1 MGAFTSICV
10 PAKNLP
16 FQWLVTRKTWKGD
29 PIGGQISLLP
39 KKNRE
44 WVNLVLF
51 RSSMQYNTLNHVM
64 SLCHHSGYWSLPHW
78 FTISFSTRVTTCFK
92 QPFYWHLTKHF
103 NFSSSTKVHLKFL
116 KFFRVFD
123 ASRFFPNKAWLR
135 ARFFFQKLI
144 ILHKLSKATILRQ
157 VLTNVLTI
165 CVSIVCEPWLGIEP
179 SSRFL
184 TDQSALN
191 IFDHSITLTIVESKS
206 KQCWSRF

>member
-16 FQWLVTRKTWKGD
+16 FQWLVTRKAWKGD
-29 PIGGQISLLP
+29 PIGGGDRFPFYQR
-39 KKNRE
+39 KNRE
-44 WVNLVLF
+44 WVNWVLI
-51 RSSMQYNTLNHVM
+51 RSSLQYNTLNHVM

-78 FTISFSTRVTTCFK
+78 FTISFSTRETFE
-92 QPFYWHLTKHF
+92 WHLTKHF

-116 KFFRVFD
+116 KFFLVFD
-123 ASRFFPNKAWLR
+123 ASRFFSNKAWLR

-144 ILHKLSKATILRQ
+144 ILQKLSNGLTKAKFY
-157 VLTNVLTI
+157 VLTI